1 VENSGL
7 RKLVKLKEREHSKIK
22 RLASVGEREREE
34 ERVREREEGRARERE
49 RERES
54 ICT

>member
-22 RLASVGEREREE
+22 RLASVGERERERKRE
-34 ERVREREEGRARERE
+34 RGRERDRERRRERVY
-49 RERES
+49 
-54 ICT
+54 T